1 MEGSIFFVEKT
12 SDTSADTLLA
22 IGFASLLGDIQRKLY
37 GTQEDIVLRDV
48 GSYFEITTP
57 YTIDVGSLPSLSG
70 IQMVLPLENE
80 KQRDK
85 AEKGGKKLDGFP
97 YDKEISR
104 SKSYREQISKLPA
117 ALRTA
122 DARLRKAPELM
133 EMVHEEPDTK
143 LSHYQ
148 AISSMKIVGSFNEL
162 ALRWNE
168 LDDEQRRLHIALL
181 LALFAQP
188 ENDVEA
194 AVSTWQKM
202 AKEQGL
208 GGKAL
213 GTALQIVNPTTGKGA
228 NRTKA
233 SELAIDNQ
241 DSFWLLELLK
251 FRGFMEAAAPLIIK
265 ESKDRKTY
273 VLQPKRVH
281 LDTLQAMMRDLRTV
295 LWPTSAIK
303 LDILASL
310 RFAQLLVR
318 HYRELFKRDS
328 LRKRRGK
335 ESIKSIAHGFEVTSY
350 KDMGS
355 AYATMNVA
363 LINFPEWLP
372 RMESQQAVEAAGELL
387 QEHIQVIQSI
397 RNSKGEEGAEEYE
410 LLRLYREFLSGNDL
424 RPFWKFAT
432 LYGSYLMSQREKN
445 PNRYIRPLSFQGM
458 EILLMSDPTNNRDAL
473 EIVGNKG
480 FQRIADAIRS
490 ATVFPQQRRIVN
502 NDRTYEVR
510 YGLGQELMRKAR
522 YKHEFLVALSEF
534 LFQYN
539 AETAQEDEKAIKELA
554 RNTHRE
560 MHPLS
565 AQERRNHH
573 LRYMT
578 SEDDLKEVVA
588 LVDKHGS
595 EVVGSLLVACGY
607 SFKGSAN
614 GVSKQTDEP
623 SADGVEE

>member
-12 SDTSADTLLA
+12 SDTSADATLA
-22 IGFASLLGDIQRKLY
+22 TGFASLLGDIQRKLY
-37 GTQEDIVLRDV
+37 GTQEGIILRDT
-48 GSYFEITTP
+48 GPSFEITTP
-57 YTIDVGSLPSLSG
+57 YTIEVSGLPSLSG
-70 IQMVLPLENE
+70 IQIVLPLENE
-80 KQRDK
+80 KQREK
-85 AEKGGKKLDGFP
+85 AKKGGKTLDGFD
-97 YDKEISR
+97 YDGQISR
-104 SKSYREQISKLPA
+104 SKSYREQVSKLPA

-133 EMVHEEPDTK
+133 EIVHEEPDTR

-148 AISSMKIVGSFNEL
+148 TISSMKVVGSFNEL

-168 LDDEQRRLHIALL
+168 LNDEQRRLHIALL
-181 LALFAQP
+181 FALFGQP
-188 ENDVEA
+188 ENDIEA
-194 AVSTWQKM
+194 AVSAWQKM

-208 GGKAL
+208 SGKAL

-233 SELAIDNQ
+233 NELSIGNQ

-251 FRGFMEAAAPLIIK
+251 FRGFMEAAAPLVIK

-273 VLQPKRVH
+273 VLQPKQIH
-281 LDTLQAMMRDLRTV
+281 LDTLQTMMRELRAV
-295 LWPTSAIK
+295 LWPTSALK

-310 RFAQLLVR
+310 RFARLLVR
-318 HYRELFKRDS
+318 HYQELFKRDS
-328 LRKRRGK
+328 VRKRRGR

-363 LINFPEWLP
+363 LINFPDWLP
-372 RMESQQAVEAAGELL
+372 LMERLEAVEAAGQLL
-387 QEHIQVIQSI
+387 DEHLKVVQSI
-397 RNSKGEEGAEEYE
+397 RNHKGEEGAEEYE

-424 RPFWKFAT
+424 RPFWKFAI

-445 PNRYIRPLSFQGM
+445 PNRYMRPLHVQEM
-458 EILLMSDPTNNRDAL
+458 EVLLMSDPVNNREAL

-480 FQRIADAIRS
+480 FQRIADAIRR
-490 ATVFPQQRRIVN
+490 ATVFPQQRRLVN
-502 NDRTYEVR
+502 NDRRYEVR

-522 YKHEFLVALSEF
+522 YKQEFLVALSEF
-534 LFQYN
+534 LFAYN
-539 AETAQEDEKAIKELA
+539 AETAQEDEKVIKELA
-554 RNTHRE
+554 RNAHRE
-560 MHPLS
+560 MRALS
-565 AQERRNHH
+565 AQERRTYY

-588 LVDKHGS
+588 LVDRHGS

-614 GVSKQTDEP
+614 DMPKQSEAA
-623 SADGVEE
+623 ADGGEE

>member
-12 SDTSADTLLA
+12 SDTSADATLA
-22 IGFASLLGDIQRKLY
+22 TGFASLLGDIQRKLY
-37 GTQEDIVLRDV
+37 GTQEGIILRDT
-48 GSYFEITTP
+48 GPSFEITTP
-57 YTIDVGSLPSLSG
+57 YTIEVSGLPSLSG
-70 IQMVLPLENE
+70 IQIVLPLENE
-80 KQRDK
+80 KQREK
-85 AEKGGKKLDGFP
+85 AKKGGKTLDGFD
-97 YDKEISR
+97 YDGQISR
-104 SKSYREQISKLPA
+104 SKSYREQVSKLPA

-133 EMVHEEPDTK
+133 EIVHEEPDTR

-148 AISSMKIVGSFNEL
+148 TISSMKVVGSFNEL

-168 LDDEQRRLHIALL
+168 LNDEQRRLHIALL
-181 LALFAQP
+181 FALFGQP
-188 ENDVEA
+188 ENDIEA
-194 AVSTWQKM
+194 AVSAWQKM

-208 GGKAL
+208 SGKAL

-233 SELAIDNQ
+233 NELSIGNQ

-251 FRGFMEAAAPLIIK
+251 FRGFMEAAAPLVIK

-273 VLQPKRVH
+273 VLQPKQIH
-281 LDTLQAMMRDLRTV
+281 LDTLQTMMRELRAV
-295 LWPTSAIK
+295 LWPTSALK

-310 RFAQLLVR
+310 RFARLLVR
-318 HYRELFKRDS
+318 HYQELFKRDS
-328 LRKRRGK
+328 VRKRRGR

-363 LINFPEWLP
+363 LINFPDWLP
-372 RMESQQAVEAAGELL
+372 LMERLEAVEAAGQLL
-387 QEHIQVIQSI
+387 DEHLKVVQSI
-397 RNSKGEEGAEEYE
+397 RNHKGEEGAEEYE

-424 RPFWKFAT
+424 RPFWKFAI

-445 PNRYIRPLSFQGM
+445 PNRYMRPLHVQEM
-458 EILLMSDPTNNRDAL
+458 EVLLMSDPVNNREAL

-480 FQRIADAIRS
+480 FQRIADAIRR
-490 ATVFPQQRRIVN
+490 ATVFPQQRRLVN
-502 NDRTYEVR
+502 NDRRYEVR

-522 YKHEFLVALSEF
+522 YKQEFLVALSEF
-534 LFQYN
+534 LFAYN
-539 AETAQEDEKAIKELA
+539 AETAQEDEKVIKELA
-554 RNTHRE
+554 RNAHRE
-560 MHPLS
+560 MRALS
-565 AQERRNHH
+565 AQERRTYY

-588 LVDKHGS
+588 LVDRHGS

-607 SFKGSAN
+607 SFKGSTN
-614 GVSKQTDEP
+614 DMPKQSEAA
-623 SADGVEE
+623 ADGGEE